1 MNMFRLSWRTAYGVL
16 ASFLAIALTFFS
28 DMLGLLG
35 ALGYW
40 PLIVYIPMEMHIV
53 QNKIAKGT
61 IRWFE
66 VQLLSLLCL
75 ILSLAAASGAI
86 HGLYKGLKA
95 YKAFQIKE

>member
-53 QNKIAKGT
+53 QNKIAK
-61 IRWFE
+61 
-66 VQLLSLLCL
+66 
-75 ILSLAAASGAI
+75 ASGAI